1 MIFYCQFFSRVNK
14 TGSSIREEIPK
25 HYSHQTVIY
34 LLKYDYDFFKASKVL
49 LFLLIFL
56 NLWICN
62 HINKVFTFCS
72 ATYISNCT
80 FFPIPYIRVFPDF
93 SDRYISTCFMYL
105 LSWNASL
112 AAIAIIIS
120 WIKILP
126 IVLPFEI
133 LSYIPNKHTHRL
145 SHYDIHLISNS
156 TKSLWLQWHFIYW
169 LILA

>member
-1 MIFYCQFFSRVNK
+1 MCKWFSIANFSQGVNQ

-34 LLKYDYDFFKASKVL
+34 LWFFLKHQRFYFF
-49 LFLLIFL
+49 F

-145 SHYDIHLISNS
+145 SHYDIHLISNL
-156 TKSLWLQWHFIYW
+156 KYLWLHWHFIYW

>member
-1 MIFYCQFFSRVNK
+1 MIFNCQFFSRSKSNRIKYQRGNSK
-14 TGSSIREEIPK
+14 TLFSSNR
-25 HYSHQTVIY
+25 Y
-34 LLKYDYDFFKASKVL
+34 LFM
-49 LFLLIFL
+49 IFL
-56 NLWICN
+56 KHQRFYFFFNLWICN

-145 SHYDIHLISNS
+145 SHYDIMIS
-156 TKSLWLQWHFIYW
+156 T
-169 LILA
+169 

>member
-1 MIFYCQFFSRVNK
+1 MIFNCQFFSRSKSNRIK
-14 TGSSIREEIPK
+14 YQRGNSKILFSSNR
-25 HYSHQTVIY
+25 Y
-34 LLKYDYDFFKASKVL
+34 LFM
-49 LFLLIFL
+49 IFL
-56 NLWICN
+56 KHQRFYFFFNLWICN

-145 SHYDIHLISNS
+145 SHYDIHLIF
-156 TKSLWLQWHFIYW
+156 T
-169 LILA
+169 

>member
-1 MIFYCQFFSRVNK
+1 MIFNCQFFSRSKSNRIKYQRGNSK
-14 TGSSIREEIPK
+14 TLFSSNR
-25 HYSHQTVIY
+25 Y
-34 LLKYDYDFFKASKVL
+34 LFM
-49 LFLLIFL
+49 IFL
-56 NLWICN
+56 KHQRFYFFFNLWICN

-126 IVLPFEI
+126 IDVLPFEI
-133 LSYIPNKHTHRL
+133 LSYIPNKHRL
-145 SHYDIHLISNS
+145 SHYDIMIS
-156 TKSLWLQWHFIYW
+156 T
-169 LILA
+169 

>member
-1 MIFYCQFFSRVNK
+1 MIFNCQFFSRSKSNRIKYQRGNSK
-14 TGSSIREEIPK
+14 TLFSSNR
-25 HYSHQTVIY
+25 Y
-34 LLKYDYDFFKASKVL
+34 LFMIFLIASKIL
-49 LFLLIFL
+49 LFPFLYL

-133 LSYIPNKHTHRL
+133 LSYIPNKHTH
-145 SHYDIHLISNS
+145 YDN
-156 TKSLWLQWHFIYW
+156 TD
-169 LILA
+169 ILPSCSS

>member
-1 MIFYCQFFSRVNK
+1 MIFNCQFFSRSKSNRIKYQRGNSK
-14 TGSSIREEIPK
+14 TLFSSNR
-25 HYSHQTVIY
+25 Y
-34 LLKYDYDFFKASKVL
+34 LFMIFLIASKIL
-49 LFLLIFL
+49 LFPFLYL

-145 SHYDIHLISNS
+145 SHYDIMIS
-156 TKSLWLQWHFIYW
+156 T
-169 LILA
+169 

>member
-1 MIFYCQFFSRVNK
+1 MIFNCQFFSRSKSNRIKYQRGNSK
-14 TGSSIREEIPK
+14 TLFSSNR
-25 HYSHQTVIY
+25 Y
-34 LLKYDYDFFKASKVL
+34 LFM
-49 LFLLIFL
+49 IFL
-56 NLWICN
+56 KHQRFYFFFNLWICN

-126 IVLPFEI
+126 TVLPFEI

-156 TKSLWLQWHFIYW
+156 TKSLWLHWHFIYW